1 MSRKRGENSTSK
13 KVKVENPWAIPFEQ
27 VLGELDVDESTG
39 LSTRES
45 RLRLR
50 RHGQNVLKEVETE
63 SALAVLA
70 DQFKSLIMALL
81 LAAGLLS
88 FAFGEWMEGG
98 AIMAVI
104 VINAAIGFFT
114 ELRAVRSMEAL
125 RQLARV
131 AANVRRDAQ
140 VAQIPAQRLVPGDI
154 VVVEGG
160 DIVSADLRL
169 IKASKLQADES
180 ALTGESM
187 PVSKALEPVEE
198 GALLAERKSMLY
210 KGTALTRGSGEA
222 VVVATGM
229 NTELGRIS
237 SLVQEAHEEATPLE
251 KRLDRLARKLI
262 WVTLAIVALVAGA
275 GIMRQKDPLLMIE
288 TAIALAVAAIPEGL
302 PIVATMALA
311 RGMWRM
317 VRKNALINRLSSVE
331 TLGATNVIF
340 TDKTG
345 TLTENRMTV
354 VSIVLES
361 GEVEVKG
368 EGLER
373 RGRFE
378 TDGREVEPG
387 DNALLEKALEIG
399 VLCNNANL
407 PTEEGREDR
416 ADRAVGDPLEVA
428 LLVAGAKAGLERP
441 ELSERFPEEREEAF
455 DSETKM
461 MATFNAHNGSFR
473 VAVKGAPEA
482 VLDACTHAAGPD
494 GRRQLS
500 DDARTEWMERSRNM
514 ASDGLR
520 MLALA
525 EKEVDD
531 SGVKPYEGLT
541 FVALAAFLDP
551 PREDVREAI
560 AACHRA
566 GIRVVMMTGDHAA
579 TAQNVAAAV
588 GLADY
593 DDEVINGADLKSPEE
608 LSDDERRR
616 YVAASIFAR
625 VSPEQKLQLIAL
637 QQDAGQIVAM
647 TGDGV
652 NDAPALKKADIGVAM
667 GRRGT
672 QVAREAADMVLKD
685 DAFSTIVAAIEE
697 GRVIF
702 GNIRKFV
709 VYLLSCNISEIMT
722 VFIASI
728 VNAPLP
734 ILPLQILYLNLITD
748 IFPALALGVGEG
760 DPQIMDAPPR
770 DPSEPLLTRA
780 HWKRIGG
787 FGILITIAVLGA
799 LAIALK
805 GLGMDSTQAV
815 TVSFL
820 TMAFAQ
826 LWHVFNMRE
835 RGSSVFKNDVTRN
848 PWVWGALALCTGLL
862 FAAVYVGPLARVLEL
877 ESPGLFGWALVALM
891 SLIPCVAGQ
900 VWGWL
905 RDRPREAAAA
915 TT

>member
-1 MSRKRGENSTSK
+1 MSKKRGENSTNRM
-13 KVKVENPWAIPFEQ
+13 VKVENPWALGFEE
-27 VLGELDVDESTG
+27 VLSELDVDQSTG

-50 RHGQNVLKEVETE
+50 LYGQNVLKEAEKKT
-63 SALAVLA
+63 ALAILV

-81 LAAGLLS
+81 LAAGLIS
-88 FAFGEWMEGG
+88 FAFGEWLEGG
-98 AIMAVI
+98 AIVAVI

-125 RQLARV
+125 RQLGKV
-131 AANVRRDAQ
+131 AAKVRRDAE
-140 VAQIPAQRLVPGDI
+140 VSQIPAQRLVPGDI
-154 VVVEGG
+154 VVIEGG
-160 DIVSADLRL
+160 DIVSADIRL
-169 IKASKLQADES
+169 IEASKLQADES

-187 PVSKALEPVEE
+187 PVSKALTPVEE

-210 KGTALTRGSGEA
+210 KGTALTRGSGEG

-237 SLVQEAHEEATPLE
+237 SLVEEAHEEATPLE
-251 KRLDRLARKLI
+251 RRLDRMARRLI
-262 WVTLAIVALVAGA
+262 WVTLAIVVLVAGA
-275 GIMRQKDPLLMIE
+275 GIMRQKDVLLMIE
-288 TAIALAVAAIPEGL
+288 TSIALAVAAIPEGL
-302 PIVATMALA
+302 PIVATIALA

-354 VSIVLES
+354 VSIVVEG

-368 EGLER
+368 DGLER
-373 RGRFE
+373 EGRFE
-378 TDGREVEPG
+378 TDGREVRPG
-387 DNALLEKALEIG
+387 DNALLDRALEIG
-399 VLCNNANL
+399 VLCNNATL
-407 PTEEGREDR
+407 PEGQRREDR
-416 ADRAVGDPLEVA
+416 SVGDPLEVA
-428 LLVAGAKAGLERP
+428 LLVAGAKAGLARP
-441 ELSERFPEEREEAF
+441 ELSERYPEEREEAF

-461 MATFNAHNGSFR
+461 MATFNAHSGTFR

-482 VLDACTHAAGPD
+482 VLGACTHVAAPE
-494 GRRQLS
+494 GRRELS
-500 DDARTEWMERSRNM
+500 DDARTEWMERSINM
-514 ASDGLR
+514 ASEGLR
-520 MLALA
+520 LLAFA
-525 EKEVDD
+525 EKEVADA
-531 SGVKPYEGLT
+531 GGKPYEGLT
-541 FVALAAFLDP
+541 FVALAALLDP
-551 PREDVREAI
+551 PREDVKGAI
-560 AACHRA
+560 AACHHA
-566 GIRVVMMTGDHAA
+566 GIRVVMMTGDQAA
-579 TAQNVAAAV
+579 TARNVATAV
-588 GLADY
+588 GLAD
-593 DDEVINGADLKSPEE
+593 DGAEVINGADLKSPED
-608 LSDDERRR
+608 LSDDEKRR
-616 YVAASIFAR
+616 YTEATIFAR
-625 VSPEQKLQLIAL
+625 VSPEQKLQLITL
-637 QQDAGQIVAM
+637 QQAAGQVVAM

-652 NDAPALKKADIGVAM
+652 NDAPALKKADIGIAM
-667 GRRGT
+667 GLRGT

-702 GNIRKFV
+702 TNIRKFV

-770 DPSEPLLTRA
+770 DPAEPLLTRA
-780 HWKRIGG
+780 HWKQVGG
-787 FGILITIAVLGA
+787 FGILITVAVLGA
-799 LAIALK
+799 LAIALE
-805 GLGMDSTQAV
+805 GLGMGDTQAV

-835 RGSSVFKNDVTRN
+835 HGSSVFNNDVTRN
-848 PWVWGALALCTGLL
+848 AWVWGALALCTGLL
-862 FAAVYVGPLARVLEL
+862 FAAVYVAPLARVLKL
-877 ESPGLFGWALVALM
+877 ESPGLSGWGLVALM
-891 SLIPCVAGQ
+891 SLIPFVAGQ
-900 VWGWL
+900 VWKSL
-905 RDRPREAAAA
+905 RKRPAQICAA